1 VKRGIVRL
9 AVLLLVIGSGAAIV
23 TPLAFAESHARA
35 KAPLAD
41 PTRLWS
47 AFPLHPNESPL
58 RAKPV
63 ASART
68 TRAPAPDLFGAPHS
82 SRLLL
87 FLLLGVPMGLSV
99 LLLAMAGAPAW
110 ALPEP
115 LVNFLYNRRGGLAFA
130 GVAIAVGVGLGTA
143 VSLIGS

>member
-1 VKRGIVRL
+1 VKRGLVRF
-9 AVLLLVIGSGAAIV
+9 VLLALVTGSVAALV
-23 TPLAFAESHARA
+23 SPLALGESHSRA
-35 KAPLAD
+35 KTPRAD

-58 RAKPV
+58 PAKPV
-63 ASART
+63 ASAQT
-68 TRAPAPDLFGAPHS
+68 TQASAPDLFGAPHS

-99 LLLAMAGAPAW
+99 LLLAIAGAPAW

-130 GVAIAVGVGLGTA
+130 GVGIAVGVGLGTA

>member
-1 VKRGIVRL
+1 MKRGIVRL
-9 AVLLLVIGSGAAIV
+9 ALLLLVIGSGAAIV
-23 TPLAFAESHARA
+23 TPLAVAESHVRA

-58 RAKPV
+58 PGKPV
-63 ASART
+63 ASAQT
-68 TRAPAPDLFGAPHS
+68 TRASAPDVFGAPHS
-82 SRLLL
+82 SGLRLL
-87 FLLLGVPMGLSV
+87 LLLGVPMGLSV
-99 LLLAMAGAPAW
+99 LLLAIAGAPAW

-115 LVNFLYNRRGGLAFA
+115 LVNFLYDRRGGLAFA

>member
-1 VKRGIVRL
+1 MKRGVVRL
-9 AVLLLVIGSGAAIV
+9 ALLLLVIGSGAAIV
-23 TPLAFAESHARA
+23 SPLALAESQRGAKTAR
-35 KAPLAD
+35 AD

-58 RAKPV
+58 PAKPF
-63 ASART
+63 ASAQT
-68 TRAPAPDLFGAPHS
+68 TRAPAPDVFGGPHS
-82 SRLLL
+82 SRLR
-87 FLLLGVPMGLSV
+87 LLLLLAVPMGLSV
-99 LLLAMAGAPAW
+99 LLLAIAGAPAW

-115 LVNFLYNRRGGLAFA
+115 LVNFLYDRRGRLVFG